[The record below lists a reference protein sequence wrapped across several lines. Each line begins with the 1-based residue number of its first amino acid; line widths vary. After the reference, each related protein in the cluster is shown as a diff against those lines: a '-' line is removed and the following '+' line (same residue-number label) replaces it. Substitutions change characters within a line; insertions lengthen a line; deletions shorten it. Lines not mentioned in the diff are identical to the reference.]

1 MNTDVLII
9 GAGPTGLTL
18 ACELALAGVHCQ
30 VLERRATAPNI
41 TKAFAVHARTLELLD
56 ARGLADDVV
65 ARGVPVREIAPAPGA
80 MVDLRTLDSRF
91 PMILIAPQ
99 SATEQVLEH
108 RARTLGVEIVRGAE
122 VVGLRQDDDGV
133 EVELRG
139 GRVTRARFVVGTDG
153 AHSTVRR
160 LLGVDFVGTQ
170 YETHIMLADVRRPR
184 LRRRRCS
191 PARASGAR
199 WSSSRSVTAGSG

>member
-1 MNTDVLII
+1 MNTDVLVI

-18 ACELALAGVHCQ
+18 ACELALAGVHCR

-41 TKAFAVHARTLELLD
+41 TRAFAVHARTLELLD

-139 GRVTRARFVVGTDG
+139 GRVTRARL
-153 AHSTVRR
+153 RR
-160 LLGVDFVGTQ
+160 G
-170 YETHIMLADVRRPR
+170 HRRRAQHRPPTAGRR
-184 LRRRRCS
+184 LRRDPVRDAHHARRRS
-191 PARASGAR
+191 PDHASEGGDVRQRERAGR
-199 WSSSRSVTAGSG
+199 GGRRPVR